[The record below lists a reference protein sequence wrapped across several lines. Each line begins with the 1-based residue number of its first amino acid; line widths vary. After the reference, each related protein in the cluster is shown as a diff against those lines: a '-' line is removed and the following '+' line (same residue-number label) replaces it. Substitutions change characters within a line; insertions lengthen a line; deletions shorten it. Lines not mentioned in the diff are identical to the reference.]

1 MAESP
6 WLVPQW
12 PAPPNILALSTKRLG
27 GVSVPPFSS
36 LNLAR
41 HVGDDPLAVTRN
53 REILQSKLPKGVA
66 VQWLQQV
73 HGINVV
79 NATSE
84 PALSDLHL
92 GPEADAC
99 WTSSAG
105 VACAVLTAD
114 CLPILLCDRDGGY
127 VAAVHAGWRGVLAG
141 VVEATVAASPVDP
154 SALMAWLGPH
164 IGEQAF
170 EVGEEVRDA
179 FLANAA
185 AFGDRNRVSEC
196 FLAAPR
202 AGHWLAN
209 LGELATMKLNF
220 MGVNRIYSSNS
231 CTFAEDARY
240 FSYRRDG
247 DTGRMAS
254 LILIN
259 PI

>member
-6 WLVPQW
+6 WLLPQW
-12 PAPPNILALSTKRLG
+12 PAPPNILALSTKRVG
-27 GVSVPPFSS
+27 GASEPPFSS
-36 LNLAR
+36 LNLAL
-41 HVGDDPLAVTRN
+41 HVGDDPPAVRCN

-73 HGINVV
+73 HGVNVV
-79 NATSE
+79 NATPES
-84 PALSDLHL
+84 SSTDLHL

-127 VAAVHAGWRGVLAG
+127 VAAVHAGWRGLLAG
-141 VVEATVAASPVDP
+141 VVEATVAASPIDP
-154 SALMAWLGPH
+154 PALMAWLGPH
-164 IGEQAF
+164 IGQQAF

-179 FLANAA
+179 FLAEAA
-185 AFGDRNRVSEC
+185 AFGGRDKVSEC
-196 FLAAPR
+196 FLVAPR

-209 LGELATMKLNF
+209 LEGLAAMKMES
-220 MGVNRIYSSNS
+220 MGIMGIYRSNS
-231 CTFAEDARY
+231 CTFGEDDRY